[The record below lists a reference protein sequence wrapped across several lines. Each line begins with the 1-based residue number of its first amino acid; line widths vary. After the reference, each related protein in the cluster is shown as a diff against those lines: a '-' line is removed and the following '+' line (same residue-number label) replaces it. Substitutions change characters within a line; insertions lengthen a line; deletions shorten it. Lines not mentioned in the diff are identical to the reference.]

1 MKFDRKWLIGGLIL
15 AVIVVPVIVKKNRG
29 ASATEV
35 ELAQAAPQQV
45 QPTILASGT
54 LAFRTEVNLT
64 SEVTGKVRAIL
75 VAEGDIVQAGQPL
88 LQLDPE
94 LYNNAIEREE
104 AGLRQ
109 NRIAIERQRAQLELR
124 RRQFE
129 RAKTLAASKLVDRNS
144 LEESRN
150 QLDVAQAD
158 LRTNEE
164 ALRRAESSLGDARE
178 QRAKTEIKAPISGRV
193 VALPIKVGETAI
205 PSTSAFAGAQLMT
218 IADTSQIQAELKVDE
233 ADIARIAIGQSVDV
247 YAAAFPDTALK
258 GTVEKIALAPTIEG
272 QGRAYK
278 VTVRIAAPSGLA
290 LRSGMSVRADIHLG
304 DGQRKL
310 AVPVEA
316 VNTDSDEAGKTVRY
330 VWLAKDG
337 VARKATVETGV
348 SDDRWEIV
356 LRGVSPGD
364 TVIVG
369 PAQTLRRL
377 HDGDRV
383 TRIDPAKA
391 KDADDKAGDG
401 KGDADKGG
409 DKADGKD
416 GDARE

>member
-35 ELAQAAPQQV
+35 EIAQAAPQLV

-54 LAFRTEVNLT
+54 LAFRNEVNLT

-75 VAEGDIVQAGQPL
+75 VVEGDTVRAGQPL

-129 RAKTLAASKLVDRNS
+129 RAKTLVASKLVDRNS
-144 LEESRN
+144 FEESRN
-150 QLDVAQAD
+150 QLDIAEAE

-178 QRAKTEIKAPISGRV
+178 QRSKTEIKAPISGRV

-233 ADIARIAIGQSVDV
+233 ADIARVAVGQRASV
-247 YAAAFPDTALK
+247 YAAAFPDNALK

-278 VTVRIAAPSGLA
+278 VTVLIEAPAGLA
-290 LRSGMSVRADIHLG
+290 LRSGMSVRADIQLG

-316 VNTDSDEAGKTVRY
+316 VNTDTDEAGKTVRY
-330 VWLAKDG
+330 VWIAKDG
-337 VARKATVETGV
+337 VARKAVVETGV

-356 LRGVSPGD
+356 VRGVSQGD
-364 TVIVG
+364 DIIVG

-383 TRIDPAKA
+383 TRMDPAKA
-391 KDADDKAGDG
+391 KDADDKA
-401 KGDADKGG
+401 DADKAGG
-409 DKADGKD
+409 KDGGKD